1 MLSPC
6 LACGEPTDGPR
17 CGPCAYELEQ
27 ITERPTREQR
37 GYDKRWRRLS
47 ERARKLQPF
56 CEDCG
61 ATTDLTADHSPE
73 AWRRRARG
81 LAVRLQDVAVVCQ
94 ACNNRRGRARP
105 SPGQPDPRGGTP
117 CRTPGPPAGESDF
130 AREIPYSETQALGGG
145 E

>member
-1 MLSPC
+1 MLSVC
-6 LACGEPTDGPR
+6 LGCGEPTEGTR
-17 CGPCAYELEQ
+17 CGPCAYDHERA
-27 ITERPTREQR
+27 IERPTREQR

-61 ATTDLTADHSPE
+61 STTNLTTDHSPE

-81 LAVRLQDVAVVCQ
+81 LAVRLQDVSVVCV

-105 SPGQPDPRGGTP
+105 SPADSDPRGV
-117 CRTPGPPAGESDF
+117 TPGQSPRPPAGESKCATVISD
-130 AREIPYSETQALGGG
+130 SETTIPGG
-145 E
+145 EA